1 MVCFEL
7 KEVSSDLKCVLLSE
21 LHIHILIRYQLTRM
35 GVSFGSRIDEKGC
48 KLTSAGAAIC
58 QSFSHLCGVHI
69 NHRGPQL
76 TVILRANSV
85 VISQAI
91 TQIAQ

>member
-1 MVCFEL
+1 MICFEL

-35 GVSFGSRIDEKGC
+35 GFSFGSRIDEKGC

-58 QSFSHLCGVHI
+58 QSFLPSLWGAHQSQRSPTDSHSAG
-69 NHRGPQL
+69 
-76 TVILRANSV
+76 
-85 VISQAI
+85 
-91 TQIAQ
+91 